1 MPSRDI
7 GVPPTYRYSSSRVM
21 MLAGFFCCS
30 APLDD
35 VSTTCVAEVTPT
47 IAIGQQLSFAKNVA
61 LQLQKRTDCRRAAIV
76 VARVPMQRVSLLAPR
91 DRHGTLPQQASEKT

>member
-1 MPSRDI
+1 
-7 GVPPTYRYSSSRVM
+7 M

-47 IAIGQQLSFAKNVA
+47 IAIGQQLSVA

-76 VARVPMQRVSLLAPR
+76 VARVRMQRVSLLAPR